1 MANQD
6 QNNTQNQRSR
16 EATGQRGTGGRQ
28 ASAGIDPN
36 SAFPGDA
43 SGVTQGDTTGAA
55 SPADIGQG
63 ESGASVDMADV
74 IDKAKNK
81 AADDLP
87 NPQGTKAEEEA
98 QRTLRATEHMSTGNV
113 PHGGDDP
120 QHRTNTP
127 MTPTPNE
134 TGGKGNVGDKS
145 MKDDNPQK

>member
-6 QNNTQNQRSR
+6 QNNTQNQGSQ
-16 EATGQRGTGGRQ
+16 EATGQRGNGGRQ

-36 SAFPGDA
+36 SAFPGNA

-55 SPADIGQG
+55 SPADTGQG
-63 ESGASVDMADV
+63 ERSTSVDMADV
-74 IDKAKNK
+74 IDKAKSK
-81 AADDLP
+81 AIGDLP
-87 NPQGTKAEEEA
+87 NPQGTKAEDEA

-127 MTPTPNE
+127 MTPMPNE
-134 TGGKGNVGDKS
+134 TGDKGNVGDTA
-145 MKDDNPQK
+145 MKNDNPQK